1 MRGIHI
7 RMIHTYLVHPQ
18 KCLGSGISQSE
29 ESTNTYRMQM
39 MSVTG
44 ELHAKQVSSSND
56 SFVKILP
63 YSCRC
68 KTGVPIPQS
77 AVHDWGSWPPSSTL
91 RPPVLRTSHAWGS
104 CLILGVQAH
113 VAHDHVRRVSR
124 LGAIVRTQHNR
135 DDGRP
140 AVMWSIQTGC
150 NRGNC

>member
-1 MRGIHI
+1 MVLILRSVWAQGFHNQ
-7 RMIHTYLVHPQ
+7 RNPQ
-18 KCLGSGISQSE
+18 TRTECKG
-29 ESTNTYRMQM
+29 T
-39 MSVTG
+39 
-44 ELHAKQVSSSND
+44 ELLEKQVSSSND

-68 KTGVPIPQS
+68 KTGVPVLQS
-77 AVHDWGSWPPSSTL
+77 GVHDWGSWPPRSTL

-140 AVMWSIQTGC
+140 AVMCSIHTGY